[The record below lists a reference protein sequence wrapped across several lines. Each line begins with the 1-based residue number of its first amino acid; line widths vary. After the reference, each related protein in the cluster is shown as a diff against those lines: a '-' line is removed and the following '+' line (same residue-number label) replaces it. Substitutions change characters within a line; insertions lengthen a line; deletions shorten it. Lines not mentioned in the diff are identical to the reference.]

1 MSVRIRLSRT
11 GKVCQPCHRI
21 VVTDIRHPR
30 DGRIIEN
37 IGFYDPRHKTETIL
51 LERADFWVGR
61 GAQPTATVSAIMKR
75 ARAGVKLGAVKP
87 QEAVKIQTEEPAKA
101 TS

>member
-37 IGFYDPRHKTETIL
+37 IGFYDPRHKTESIL
-51 LERADFWVGR
+51 LERADFWIGR
-61 GAQPTATVSAIMKR
+61 GALPSDTVSAIIKR
-75 ARAGVKLGAVKP
+75 ARAGVKLGAGKS
-87 QEAVKIQTEEPAKA
+87 QETAKKQTEEPAKA
-101 TS
+101 AS

>member
-21 VVTDIRHPR
+21 VVTDIRRPR

-37 IGFYDPRHKTETIL
+37 IGYYDPRHKTEMII

-61 GAQPTATVSAIMKR
+61 GAQPTETVSAIMKR
-75 ARAGVKLGAVKP
+75 ARAGVKMGAGKTPIAAKV
-87 QEAVKIQTEEPAKA
+87 QTEEPAKA